1 MYILCV
7 VRDKPKRDL
16 CEIEEDKERR
26 CKEAAPTFGIM
37 SWFILGV
44 VLLAGG
50 VPVVA
55 EFAGGCVMLRA
66 VCRSME
72 VRGAARRPRWLRR
85 HGEEAAQDLR
95 SGNFNDTQRHG
106 CMEMLRCG

>member
-1 MYILCV
+1 
-7 VRDKPKRDL
+7 
-16 CEIEEDKERR
+16 
-26 CKEAAPTFGIM
+26 M

-50 VPVVA
+50 VPAVA
-55 EFAGGCVMLRA
+55 EFAGGCAMLRA

-85 HGEEAAQDLR
+85 HGEEAAEDLH
-95 SGNFNDTQRHG
+95 GGGFNDTQRHG
-106 CMEMLRCG
+106 DMKVLRCD